1 MIFQDYLRLTIM
13 VESIVTVIVIVIILK
28 YRQKK
33 INRSLAEQIIIN
45 ICLWDIAFS
54 ISNILLSL

>member
-28 YRQKK
+28 YR
-33 INRSLAEQIIIN
+33 
-45 ICLWDIAFS
+45 
-54 ISNILLSL
+54 

>member
-13 VESIVTVIVIVIILK
+13 VESIVTVIVIFIILK